1 MTGKETGGGFAQ
13 PRAILEIGS
22 TSIRLLIAEIAPDR
36 TWRELD
42 RAEKPVSLGR
52 DVFTSSRV
60 SRESFLEC
68 LSVLQ
73 LYRELLVGWG
83 IGNTDARVIA
93 TSAFRAARNRDII
106 VDRVHRE
113 TGFLINIVDGI
124 EENRLMYLAAR
135 FALKH
140 DLPKFWQSNSMIID
154 IGGGSTEIMLLR
166 HGKMVAA
173 HSLHVG
179 TIILDEQAR
188 HAGNFEQNGS
198 RYLNE
203 QIRHTAF
210 FFEMDITH
218 VKTLVMTGS
227 DARVAA
233 GFIGRS
239 LNERCRIIE
248 REEFA
253 GFVKKVRNSSI
264 EEIVRNLHI
273 SYTVAEGF
281 VPGLLMYRQFLEQTT
296 ATQVVV
302 PDVSI
307 REGLL
312 IDIALGV
319 DSELQEEFYSQIIA
333 SAATLGKKYRYD
345 EAHSREVTDI
355 SLRLFDALLLEHGM
369 KKRERRLLEVAAML
383 HDIGMFITAADHH
396 KHGAYIVA
404 HSEIFGLQRDELDI
418 IAGVIRYHRG
428 KIPSDTEDTGYRALP
443 RGDQILVLK
452 MAALLRVADALD
464 RGHSQQ
470 IKRLTIERANSRI
483 MLHVQGNLDL
493 SLERIGLEEKADL
506 FQDVFGYNV
515 VLV

>member
-1 MTGKETGGGFAQ
+1 MTGKGADNGFARLQ
-13 PRAILEIGS
+13 AILEIGS
-22 TSIRLLIAEIAPDR
+22 TGIRLLIAEIAEDR

-42 RAEKPVSLGR
+42 RAEKPISLGR
-52 DVFTSSRV
+52 DVFTSGKV

-68 LSVLQ
+68 LSVLR
-73 LYRELLVGWG
+73 LYCELLAGWG
-83 IGNTDARVIA
+83 IGSQETRVIA

-106 VDRVHRE
+106 VDRVLRE
-113 TGFLINIVDGI
+113 TGFLINIIEGI
-124 EENRLMYLAAR
+124 EENRLMYLATR

-140 DLPKFWQSNSMIID
+140 DLPKFWQSNTMIID
-154 IGGGSTEIMLLR
+154 IGGGSTEIMLLQ

-188 HAGNFEQNGS
+188 HAGNVERDGN

-203 QIRHTAF
+203 QIRHTSF
-210 FFEMDITH
+210 FFEMDITR

-233 GFIGRS
+233 GFIGGT
-239 LNERCRIIE
+239 LNKRCRLIA

-253 GFVKKVRNSSI
+253 GFVENVRNSSI

-281 VPGLLMYRQFLEQTT
+281 VPGLLMYRRFLEQTT

-345 EAHSREVTDI
+345 EAHSRKVTEI
-355 SLRLFDALLLEHGM
+355 SLWLFDALSLEHGM
-369 KKRERRLLEVAAML
+369 GKRERRLLEVAAML

-396 KHGAYIVA
+396 RHGAYIVA
-404 HSEIFGLQRDELDI
+404 HSEIFGLQHDELDI
-418 IAGVIRYHRG
+418 IASVIRYHRG
-428 KIPSDTEDTGYRALP
+428 NIPSEADSVYRALP
-443 RGDQILVLK
+443 REDQILVLK
-452 MAALLRVADALD
+452 MAALLRVANALD
-464 RGHSQQ
+464 RSCSCR
-470 IKRLTIERANSRI
+470 IKQLTIERANSRI
-483 MLHVQGNLDL
+483 VFYLQAGFDL
-493 SLERIGLEEKADL
+493 SIDLIGLEEKSEL
-506 FQDVFGYNV
+506 FQDVFGYKV
-515 VLV
+515 ALV

>member
-1 MTGKETGGGFAQ
+1 
-13 PRAILEIGS
+13 
-22 TSIRLLIAEIAPDR
+22 
-36 TWRELD
+36 
-42 RAEKPVSLGR
+42 
-52 DVFTSSRV
+52 VFTSGKV

-73 LYRELLVGWG
+73 LYREMLEGWG
-83 IGNTDARVIA
+83 IGNMAARVIA

-106 VDRVHRE
+106 VDRVQRE
-113 TGFLINIVDGI
+113 TGFLINIVEGI

-135 FALKH
+135 FALKE
-140 DLPKFWQSNSMIID
+140 DLPRFWQSNTMIID

-166 HGKMVAA
+166 RGKMVAA
-173 HSLHVG
+173 HSLHFG

-188 HAGNFEQNGS
+188 HAGNFERHGS

-203 QIRHTAF
+203 QIRHTSF
-210 FFEMDITH
+210 FFEMDIAQ
-218 VKTLVMTGS
+218 VRTLVMTGA

-239 LNERCRIIE
+239 LNERCRLIE
-248 REEFA
+248 REEFV
-253 GFVKKVRNSSI
+253 GFVEKVRNSSI

-273 SYTVAEGF
+273 SYTEAEGF
-281 VPGLLMYRQFLEQTT
+281 VPGLLVYRQFLEQTT

-302 PDVSI
+302 PYVSI

-319 DSELQEEFYSQIIA
+319 DSKLQEEFYSQIIA
-333 SAATLGKKYRYD
+333 SAANLGKKYHYD
-345 EAHSREVTDI
+345 EAHSRAVTDI
-355 SLRLFDALLLEHGM
+355 SLRLFDALALEHGM

-383 HDIGMFITAADHH
+383 HDIGMFITAAGHH

-404 HSEIFGLQRDELDI
+404 HSEIFGLQREELDI

-428 KIPSDTEDTGYRALP
+428 KISSDTEEIVYHAFP

-470 IKRLTIERANSRI
+470 IKHLTIERAGSRI
-483 MLHVQGNLDL
+483 VLHTQVNLDL
-493 SLERIGLEEKADL
+493 SLELIGLEEKADL
-506 FQDVFGYNV
+506 FQDVFGYKV